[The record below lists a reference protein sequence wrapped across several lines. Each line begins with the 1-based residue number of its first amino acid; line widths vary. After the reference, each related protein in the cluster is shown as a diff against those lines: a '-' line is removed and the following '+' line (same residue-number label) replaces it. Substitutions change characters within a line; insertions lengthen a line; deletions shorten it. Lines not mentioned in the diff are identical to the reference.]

1 MPPMGRKTPLPVHPF
16 VRQMQK
22 AENFA
27 MCRLVQS
34 GCFIQRNDRFWFR
47 LMCASYGRV
56 VGLFDQIRYGL
67 AIFASS
73 TATHA
78 HQVRSQP
85 DLSNVVNDKIIEY
98 VRHKSS
104 VMFEKRAK
112 SLELHFTVDWYEE
125 IMA

>member
-1 MPPMGRKTPLPVHPF
+1 M
-16 VRQMQK
+16 
-22 AENFA
+22 
-27 MCRLVQS
+27 
-34 GCFIQRNDRFWFR
+34 
-47 LMCASYGRV
+47 

-112 SLELHFTVDWYEE
+112 SSELHFTVDWYEE